1 MACPSAELSPVS
13 DNDTPNVT
21 GPVWVVLLLLL
32 FCAQALSPAK
42 TMMILS
48 TSGKTFI
55 FPRNT
60 IERVIKVSLLLLSRK
75 IILERLM
82 CRPALFLVH
91 YKQTKISIVQQL
103 AKNNSV
109 YDRRVGILYIP
120 STTLLHCTRN
130 RCASQDL
137 IASISREKRDIWRK
151 SVDRW

>member
-42 TMMILS
+42 AMMILS
-48 TSGKTFI
+48 TSRKTFI

-60 IERVIKVSLLLLSRK
+60 IERVIRVSLLLLSRE

-91 YKQTKISIVQQL
+91 YKQTKNKHRSTTGE
-103 AKNNSV
+103 NNSV
-109 YDRRVGILYIP
+109 DDRRAGILYLP
-120 STTLLHCTRN
+120 STILLH
-130 RCASQDL
+130 
-137 IASISREKRDIWRK
+137 
-151 SVDRW
+151 